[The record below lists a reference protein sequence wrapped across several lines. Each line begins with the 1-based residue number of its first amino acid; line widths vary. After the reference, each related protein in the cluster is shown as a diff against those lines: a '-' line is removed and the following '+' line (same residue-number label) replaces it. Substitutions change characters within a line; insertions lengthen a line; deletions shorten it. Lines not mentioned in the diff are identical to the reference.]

1 MNAVTFNIILMKLL
15 LHFETVHFGQYLYF
29 KILFKSVCA
38 LLLLLG
44 ANLQVKF
51 GAGKIFGQ
59 RAEN

>member
-1 MNAVTFNIILMKLL
+1 MFTRACAHHMSAISPYTISD
-15 LHFETVHFGQYLYF
+15 FGQYLYF